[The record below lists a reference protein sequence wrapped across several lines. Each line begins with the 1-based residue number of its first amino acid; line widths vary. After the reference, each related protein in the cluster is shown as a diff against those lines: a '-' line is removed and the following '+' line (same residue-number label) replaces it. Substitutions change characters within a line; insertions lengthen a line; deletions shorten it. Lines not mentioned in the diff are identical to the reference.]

1 MIKDITI
8 GQYYPSNSILHR
20 LDPRVKLIATFLFI
34 VSLFIFKSFYGY
46 IAVALFF
53 ACIIKLSKV
62 PFFFIMKGMKA
73 VIVLLLFMM
82 FFNLFFTPGDPVIR
96 WSFIRITDKGIVTAL
111 FMGVRLTFLI
121 LGSSL
126 MTFTTTPNQLT
137 DGLEKI
143 KRPLNHIKVPVH
155 EIAMMMSIALRFIPI
170 LLEETD
176 KIMKA
181 QMARG
186 ADFESGGIIK
196 RAKSLIPLLVPL
208 FVSAFRRANDL
219 AMAMEARCYRGGDGR
234 TKMKPLHYNGRDTVA
249 YMFLLLYLG
258 STIIIRI
265 FEYRLPF
272 YAKLIT

>member
-1 MIKDITI
+1 
-8 GQYYPSNSILHR
+8 
-20 LDPRVKLIATFLFI
+20 VKLIGTFAFIISLFLFH
-34 VSLFIFKSFYGY
+34 SLYGY
-46 IAVALFF
+46 IIVTVFLAAVIRA
-53 ACIIKLSKV
+53 SKV
-62 PFFFIMKGMKA
+62 PFGYIVKGLKA
-73 VIVLLLFMM
+73 IVVLLLFTIFFNM
-82 FFNLFFTPGDPVIR
+82 FFSPGEILFRYG
-96 WSFIRITDKGIVTAL
+96 FIKITKEGLRTSA
-111 FMGVRLTFLI
+111 FMAVRLTYLI

-137 DGLEKI
+137 DGLEKVL
-143 KRPLNHIKVPVH
+143 RPLGRIKVPVH

-219 AMAMEARCYRGGDGR
+219 AMAMEARCYRGGAGR
-234 TKMKPLHYNGRDTVA
+234 TKMKPLHYHSRDYAA
-249 YMFLLLYLG
+249 YSIMILYLG
-258 STIIIRI
+258 AII
-265 FEYRLPF
+265 
-272 YAKLIT
+272 AVKLLEKTFL